1 MHRKKRKLFIEG
13 EIKVKKEANASKNN
27 RKYT

>member
-1 MHRKKRKLFIEG
+1 MLRKKRKLFIEG
-13 EIKVKKEANASKNN
+13 GNKSKKEANASKKN